1 MDTATQCGKILA
13 YCYEHGSITA
23 REAFIQLNINSPRKA
38 ISTLKR
44 KGYEVKAVEMDNN
57 GKKPYHRYY
66 ISKKEGV
73 SDGSIGSESRI

>member
-13 YCYEHGSITA
+13 YCDEHGSITA
-23 REAFIQLNINSPRKA
+23 REAFIHLNINSPRKA

-44 KGYEVKAVEMDNN
+44 KGYEVKTVEMDNN

-66 ISKKEGV
+66 ISKK
-73 SDGSIGSESRI
+73 DGDDDGGLQKH